1 MDPLRRASASGLAVA
16 VALAVIAV
24 IAGCAST
31 TVANRR
37 SEMREGEKLARPDRI
52 LIEDFGATPADV
64 AADSAIA
71 ARIAEPETPPTEE
84 QLEVGR
90 RLGAEIASKLS
101 EEIRAMGLPGQLARE
116 SAPPNPGD
124 LVIKGYFGSI
134 DEGSAVKRIVI
145 GFGSGGAELQTFVE
159 GYLATATGLRR
170 LGSGEVSSGAGGTG
184 RTPGVLVP
192 LAVTI
197 ATANPI
203 GIAVGG
209 AVKAGQELT
218 GSSKIDASAER
229 TAELIAKELKVRF
242 QEQGWIE

>member
-16 VALAVIAV
+16 VVLAVIAV
-24 IAGCAST
+24 IAGCTST
-31 TVANRR
+31 KVANRR
-37 SEMREGEKLARPDRI
+37 SEMTEGEKLARPDRI

-71 ARIAEPETPPTEE
+71 GRVSEHDTPQTEE
-84 QLEVGR
+84 EIAVGR
-90 RLGAEIASKLS
+90 RLGAEIANKLS
-101 EEIRAMGLPGQLARE
+101 EEVRAMGLPGQLARE

-134 DEGSAVKRIVI
+134 DEGSATKRILI
-145 GFGSGGAELQTFVE
+145 GFGSGSAELHTFVE
-159 GYLATATGLRR
+159 GYLATESGLRR
-170 LGSGEVSSGAGGTG
+170 LGSGEVSSGSGGRG
-184 RTPGVLVP
+184 KTPGVLVP

-203 GIAVGG
+203 GLAVGG
-209 AVKAGQELT
+209 AVKLGQELT